1 MRCAIIDIGSNTV
14 KMNVYDVTPPDNI
27 RLIISQSATLGLIG
41 YIIDGMLSREGI
53 DTLCKTISGYARLAS
68 DISADELRCVATA
81 SLRSASNAYSVIG
94 EIKSRTGCNVELIS
108 GESEALLS
116 LEGIKATLGDVRS
129 GIMVDM
135 GGGSTELVGFVD
147 GCAVRAVS
155 EPFGC
160 LSLYNE
166 FIAGVL
172 PSRTEIKEI
181 RNYVDGRLS
190 QYDWLSGYGMTLYL
204 VGGTSRLV
212 GRVYRELFEK
222 NEAQPSS
229 ALDRDNICS
238 FTREGLKALF
248 GRYIEPS
255 TTDIRLLIRLAPDRI
270 HTFVPG
276 LAALTRIARACSA
289 ERIIV
294 AHSGI
299 REGYVKSLLLGKK

>member
-135 GGGSTELVGFVD
+135 G
-147 GCAVRAVS
+147 
-155 EPFGC
+155 
-160 LSLYNE
+160 
-166 FIAGVL
+166 
-172 PSRTEIKEI
+172 
-181 RNYVDGRLS
+181 
-190 QYDWLSGYGMTLYL
+190 
-204 VGGTSRLV
+204 
-212 GRVYRELFEK
+212 
-222 NEAQPSS
+222 
-229 ALDRDNICS
+229 
-238 FTREGLKALF
+238 
-248 GRYIEPS
+248 
-255 TTDIRLLIRLAPDRI
+255 
-270 HTFVPG
+270 
-276 LAALTRIARACSA
+276 
-289 ERIIV
+289 
-294 AHSGI
+294 
-299 REGYVKSLLLGKK
+299 